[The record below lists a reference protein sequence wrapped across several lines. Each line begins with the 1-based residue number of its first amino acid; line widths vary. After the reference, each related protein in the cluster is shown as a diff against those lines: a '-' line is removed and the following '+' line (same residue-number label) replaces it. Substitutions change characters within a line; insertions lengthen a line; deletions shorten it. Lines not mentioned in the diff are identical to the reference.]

1 MSGFFTDAVFYRKLV
16 RVAVPMSLQA
26 LLVALVAAT
35 DAAMLGRVD
44 QNSMAAVSLATQ
56 IQFIQNMTV
65 FSAMSAL
72 SLLGAQYWG
81 KGDRESLGR
90 LFRIALR
97 TAGCISLM
105 VAALCAFAPRLLMRI
120 FAQQGPLVEIGAG
133 YLRIAALSYL
143 LTGITQCH
151 LAILKVTDRAALSA
165 QIGGGAVALNI
176 ALNAVF
182 IYGLGPIPAMGARGA
197 ATATLLARAVE
208 LMAALLTTR
217 TPGALQVEW
226 RRLLERTPVLSGD
239 FRRAMLP
246 LFGACFVWSCG
257 FASYTAVMGHLGE
270 DTAAANA
277 VAAVVRDLLCCLCEG
292 TGVAAVVVVGNE
304 LGAGNLARGRLY
316 GNRIAILSAIVG
328 AAVAGTVL
336 AVAPSVLRYM
346 RLTADAHELLR
357 QMFFVL
363 SLYMVGRCVNT
374 IVINGVFAAGGDTL
388 FDFYSLIVCMWCI
401 AVPLAILGA
410 FVFHWHPV
418 VVYACTCVDEV
429 GKLPWVYLHFRRYK
443 WVRNLTRENT
453 PD

>member
-1 MSGFFTDAVFYRKLV
+1 MTGFFTDGTFYRKLV

-56 IQFIQNMTV
+56 IPFIQNMTV
-65 FSAMSAL
+65 CSAMTAL

-97 TAGCISLM
+97 TAGLISLT
-105 VAALCAFAPRLLMRI
+105 VAALCAFAPRTLMRI

-151 LAILKVTDRAALSA
+151 LAILKVTDRAALCA
-165 QIGGGAVALNI
+165 QIGGGAVALNV

-197 ATATLLARAVE
+197 ALATLLARATE
-208 LMAALLTTR
+208 LSAALLSTR
-217 TPGALQVEW
+217 TPGAVHAEW

-246 LFGACFVWSCG
+246 LFGASFIWSCG

-292 TGVAAVVVVGNE
+292 MGAAAVVVVGNE

-336 AVAPSVLRYM
+336 AIAPHVLHYM

-357 QMFFVL
+357 LMFYVL
-363 SLYMVGRCVNT
+363 SVYMVGRCITT

-388 FDFYSLIVCMWCI
+388 FDFYSLIVCMWCV
-401 AVPLAILGA
+401 AVPLAFLGA

-443 WVRNLTRENT
+443 WVRNLTR
-453 PD
+453 